1 MIFSDL
7 WGIAQEMRM
16 QNKEKCLHSI
26 WCNLYCQLLH
36 LGFLVCFMVFKW
48 VQSCDFI

>member
-16 QNKEKCLHSI
+16 QNKENKCLHSI
-26 WCNLYCQLLH
+26 WCTLYCQQLH
-36 LGFLVCFMVFKW
+36 LGFFGVLYGF
-48 VQSCDFI
+48 